1 MVLNIHW
8 DSYKISVV
16 RKMIKVVHSR
26 KFSDENKMQKK
37 TLNILFWKTPRYF
50 IKG

>member
-16 RKMIKVVHSR
+16 RKIIKVVHSR
-26 KFSDENKMQKK
+26 KCSNENKMQK
-37 TLNILFWKTPRYF
+37 NIEHF
-50 IKG
+50 ILEDPKILY